1 MSTEEAPEINITL
14 EYFLYYYKITFNK
27 AGLLRHF
34 QYINTHKNS
43 CLVVASLLLF
53 CTLCVLR
60 RTASE
65 HRLKPLIATKHPV
78 THFPFVWPPARGQEQ

>member
-1 MSTEEAPEINITL
+1 MSTEEAPEINKTL

-27 AGLLRHF
+27 AGLIRHF

-53 CTLCVLR
+53 CTL
-60 RTASE
+60 
-65 HRLKPLIATKHPV
+65 
-78 THFPFVWPPARGQEQ
+78 